1 LAVDDFGSAMDVLIA
16 GNELELA
23 LLMGNATG
31 AAPDERLYSRLAAR
45 SERLM
50 MWRLGS
56 HILMQ
61 LPSSDSLEHFI
72 FRVPMSPADLSR
84 IYEESRLQPPSTYV
98 PSSSSSTLDA
108 VRGYGLARM
117 FDEAFKRVTDL
128 AGVFEANPFVAS
140 QICMRE
146 VETAMSLPILLAAPE
161 YRSFILAMSTW
172 VGALQACRCGYWDVV
187 EPLVKGAC
195 KTAGETRGLW
205 RLSQSFMTFLLE
217 VVPALKEPTADRVA
231 AVASK
236 IRVSKDVH
244 GDEETLWQT
253 FLAECAAG
261 NVPDY
266 IYTPAKQQLRV
277 VPVSSVIPSATS
289 KKLEIKDFFSG
300 QVVRGQEEWLP
311 VPLDSQTLAV
321 SVSSAIMWASVC
333 PFSPILDGKRWV
345 PF

>member
-1 LAVDDFGSAMDVLIA
+1 MRRFLHVVSFFI
-16 GNELELA
+16 
-23 LLMGNATG
+23 
-31 AAPDERLYSRLAAR
+31 P
-45 SERLM
+45 
-50 MWRLGS
+50 
-56 HILMQ
+56 
-61 LPSSDSLEHFI
+61 LP
-72 FRVPMSPADLSR
+72 
-84 IYEESRLQPPSTYV
+84 
-98 PSSSSSTLDA
+98 
-108 VRGYGLARM
+108 GYGLARM

-205 RLSQSFMTFLLE
+205 RLSQSFMMFLLE

-231 AVASK
+231 AVASR

-266 IYTPAKQQLRV
+266 IYAPAKQQCDSPCSSYACAPRSFSLPAHHPLPLPRLRV

-321 SVSSAIMWASVC
+321 SGLAPPPLPHIHTRLHAWLRRLCPTRCSVFCNHVGLCVPLLAHSRRKALGAILM
-333 PFSPILDGKRWV
+333 
-345 PF
+345 